1 MRPEGLEPP
10 RVAPQD
16 PKSCASTS
24 SATVASYVALQLS
37 ASAAPWQ
44 CPISSGPARCDPARC
59 GLPTPANCTDSPGSR
74 TVSGTLRGSDYRPSQ
89 LAHTLKEE
97 SRYKPAAGRPNQEAP
112 CLPTLVPSG
121 GVVPPPCSC

>member
-24 SATVASYVALQLS
+24 SATVALYVALQLS

-44 CPISSGPARCDPARC
+44 CPIYSGPARRDPARC
-59 GLPTPANCTDSPGSR
+59 GLPTPANCTDFRRATGTGDAPA
-74 TVSGTLRGSDYRPSQ
+74 SGPSQGPLGGSDYRPSQ
-89 LAHTLKEE
+89 LAHTL
-97 SRYKPAAGRPNQEAP
+97 
-112 CLPTLVPSG
+112 
-121 GVVPPPCSC
+121 